1 MNRSLFAACLFAAL
15 TLPAA
20 AQTITNVTIEPAAAK
35 VGEPVKITVNFDKA
49 DNVGCNVRL
58 FFGDG
63 GKQDNKINQSKD
75 VPKIVTHTYTK
86 AGEYRV
92 KAEGKTAL
100 PLPKCSGDTQSAMV
114 KVAAPRAGCRSRPE
128 LPRRLDADGPE
139 CQQEKRRLHLQHE
152 AGHRIAGEQALVPGR
167 ARLLREQVQRPAR
180 LRGLNPSSTR
190 SFTS

>member
-1 MNRSLFAACLFAAL
+1 MNRSLFAACLGAAL
-15 TLPAA
+15 ALPAA
-20 AQTITNVTIEPAAAK
+20 AQTITNVTVEPAAAK

-114 KVAAPRAGCRSRPE
+114 KVAAPAPAAAAGPSCPTGWTLVAKSMNKKSGAFTCSTKAGTE
-128 LPRRLDADGPE
+128 LPASKLSCPA
-139 CQQEKRRLHLQHE
+139 
-152 AGHRIAGEQALVPGR
+152 ALGYFENKSKGQLGC
-167 ARLLREQVQRPAR
+167 AA
-180 LRGLNPSSTR
+180 
-190 SFTS
+190 